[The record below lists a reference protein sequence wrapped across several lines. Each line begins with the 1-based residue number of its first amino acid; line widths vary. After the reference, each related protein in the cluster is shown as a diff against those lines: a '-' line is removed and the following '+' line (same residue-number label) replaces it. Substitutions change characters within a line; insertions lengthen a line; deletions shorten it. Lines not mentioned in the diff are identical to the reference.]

1 LQTMVEGITK
11 NLAIDDAEARDD
23 GFRDHNIV
31 AMIGGA
37 LAAELGEEEG
47 FQIGII
53 SLQLKC

>member
-1 LQTMVEGITK
+1 MVEGITK